1 MLTYEQALAIIQANI
16 KALAPSDVRPVD
28 AFGWVSAADLRC
40 DSAVPPF
47 DNSAMDGFALRSL
60 DTASATAAAP
70 VRLQVTGTVLAGN
83 AGDATTSPGSAHEIM
98 TGAPVPAGYDA
109 VIPIERVRIERD
121 REGRPVAIK
130 LTESVTPGSNLRTAG
145 EDFLAGSPLLS
156 AGQLIGPNQIMGL
169 AATGVEKF
177 SARRKP
183 IAVAIT
189 TGNELSDV
197 GQLQRGMIH
206 DSNGP
211 YLGAAIPQMGA
222 DCIGVYRTGD
232 SAEELIAKIESL
244 KAKVDIVITTGGVS
258 AGRMDFVPYAL
269 ELLGADILF
278 HRVAIRPGKPAL
290 FARLPDGTWFFGLPG
305 NPIAVAVGLRFFVAP
320 ALRILQDLPP
330 EEYRT
335 AQLRET
341 VHKKEGLT
349 FFAKA
354 LATTAANGQLVAN
367 VLPGQESFK
376 IKPLMDAN
384 CWVVI
389 PAELGDAQ
397 AGTTVQVA

>member
-1 MLTYEQALAIIQANI
+1 MLTYEQALAIIQTNI
-16 KALAPSDVRPVD
+16 KALAPGSVHPVD
-28 AFGWVSAADLRC
+28 ACGWVSAEELRC
-40 DSAVPPF
+40 DTPVPPF
-47 DNSAMDGFALRSL
+47 DNSAMDGFALRAV
-60 DTASATAAAP
+60 DTASATTAAP
-70 VRLQVTGTVLAGN
+70 VRLQVAGTVLAGN
-83 AGDATTSPGSAHEIM
+83 AGDAITSPNSAHEIM

-121 REGRPVAIK
+121 REGRPVAI
-130 LTESVTPGSNLRTAG
+130 EVAEAITPGSNLRTAG
-145 EDFLAGSPLLS
+145 EDFLVGNPLLS

-183 IAVAIT
+183 VAVAIT
-189 TGNELSDV
+189 TGNELTDV

-222 DCIGVYRTGD
+222 DCIGVHRVGD

-244 KAKVDIVITTGGVS
+244 KGKVDLVITTGGVS

-320 ALRILQDLPP
+320 ALRMLQGLPP

-335 AQLRET
+335 ALLRET
-341 VHKKEGLT
+341 VHKKQGLT

-354 LATTAANGQLVAN
+354 LATTAADGQLVAE

-376 IKPLMDAN
+376 IRPLMEAN
-384 CWVVI
+384 CWVLI
-389 PAELGDAQ
+389 PAELGDVQ
-397 AGTTVQVA
+397 AGTIVQVA